1 MNDSQFKQILDRLD
15 VLAKLLAL
23 NLPGEMSQQDKIKIL
38 ADMNMQPK
46 VIATILGTT
55 RNTVSVT
62 LNQIKKKDK
71 SSQKLEKKDG

>member
-71 SSQKLEKKDG
+71 SSKN